1 MDKREVFD
9 GFRIV
14 RDSESL
20 KYGIISLEDELV
32 VPFEMDEITE
42 FDWNPLGEAETIS
55 VYDECG
61 YLLCKKGIKEGLFIP
76 RLNKYIEPQ
85 FQRITVLFLYEDEET
100 GKRYYRVDYKC
111 SDGTYGYFT
120 EDAEMIPCEAEDSA
134 FTVNP
139 QIKDMIWEIYQDQQT
154 GL

>member
-76 RLNKYIEPQ
+76 SLNKYIEPQ

-120 EDAEMIPCEAEDSA
+120 DEAEMRPCKSEESA
-134 FTVNP
+134 FTINP
-139 QIKDMIWEIYQDQQT
+139 KVKAMMWEM
-154 GL
+154 

>member
-1 MDKREVFD
+1 MGRREEFD
-9 GFRIV
+9 GYKVI
-14 RDSESL
+14 RDPETF
-20 KYGIISLEDELV
+20 KYGLLSPENELV
-32 VPFEMDEITE
+32 VPCEMDEITE
-42 FDWNPLGEAETIS
+42 YDWNPLGEAEIMS

-61 YLLCKKGIKEGLFIP
+61 YLLCKKGIMQGLFIP
-76 RLNKYIEPQ
+76 RLDKYIEPQ
-85 FQRITVLFLYEDEET
+85 FRGITVSLLDQDEET

-139 QIKDMIWEIYQDQQT
+139 QIKDMIWEIYQDQ
-154 GL
+154 

>member
-14 RDSESL
+14 RDSKSL

-100 GKRYYRVDYKC
+100 CKRYYRVDYKC

-120 EDAEMIPCEAEDSA
+120 DEAEMRPCKAEESA
-134 FTVNP
+134 FTINP
-139 QIKDMIWEIYQDQQT
+139 KVKAMMWEM
-154 GL
+154 